1 MIKTIPGSSLSFP
14 LLSDPAGHLA
24 GKFSLY
30 DQEEGLNIRGVVIAD
45 NQGIALEVINTSMD
59 NKEMADYTLGLV
71 QQIIL
76 HRSRLLD
83 KTGGLSQVYYSSF
96 ED

>member
-1 MIKTIPGSSLSFP
+1 MIRTILGSPLPFP

-24 GKFSLY
+24 GRFFLF
-30 DQEEGLNIRGVVIAD
+30 DQEEGLSMRGVVIAD

-59 NKEMADYTLGLV
+59 NKEMADYAIGLV
-71 QQIIL
+71 KQTIL

-83 KTGGLSQVYYSSF
+83 KTDQVSF
-96 ED
+96 

>member
-1 MIKTIPGSSLSFP
+1 MIRNVLDSSLPFP

-30 DQEEGLNIRGVVIAD
+30 DQEEGLNMRGVVIAD